1 MTEPN
6 KMLRGNKFELGGKI
20 DAAAAVPV
28 ESHHAQPKAIPDLAN
43 GKDEELWSIKTV
55 SQKTGLSRAS
65 IYRYIAKVSSRHAAA
80 LGPDGLP
87 GSRQRSYAGCIAA
100 PVPRRPNTQV

>member
-65 IYRYIAKVSSRHAAA
+65 IYRYIAK
-80 LGPDGLP
+80 GLFP
-87 GSRQRSYAGCIAA
+87 
-100 PVPRRPNTQV
+100 PRRRIGPGRTAWLASEVVCWMHSRPRPEAP